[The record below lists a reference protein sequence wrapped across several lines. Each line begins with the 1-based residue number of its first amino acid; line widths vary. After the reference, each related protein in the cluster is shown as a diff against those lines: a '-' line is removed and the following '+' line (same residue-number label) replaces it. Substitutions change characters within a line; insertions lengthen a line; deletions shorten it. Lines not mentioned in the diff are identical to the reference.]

1 MTELEKILKMAIEAE
16 KEAGKAYNE
25 AASKTTNANNK
36 QVYMWLAREELG
48 HQTLLSAELNQYKK
62 GRKFT
67 SKSKVKGGALST
79 PIERSEFPSFKETG
93 KESDTYV
100 AEVTIIK
107 NAMKAEAEASTFYK
121 DLAEKTSDMVGKG
134 ILKELAKI
142 EKGHL
147 ELLTEELKHIR
158 EGNDMFLLR
167 RFTLPPQD

>member
-1 MTELEKILKMAIEAE
+1 MTELEEILKVAIESE
-16 KEAGKAYNE
+16 KEAGKAYHE
-25 AASKTTNANNK
+25 AAAKTTNSNNK

-67 SKSKVKGGALST
+67 AKSKVKGGAIST
-79 PIERSEFPSFKETG
+79 PIEVSEFPSFKESG
-93 KESDTYV
+93 KEADTYK
-100 AEVTIIK
+100 AEVEIIK
-107 NAMKAEAEASTFYK
+107 NAMKAEAEASAFYK
-121 DLAEKTSDMVGKG
+121 NLSEKTNDMVGKG
-134 ILKELAKI
+134 ILKELAHI

-147 ELLTEELKHIR
+147 ALLTEELKQIK